1 MSLQWKWWDGWI
13 WDRHWSGAKW
23 WTERG
28 IWGKRREIQGF
39 SLEPV
44 MMPLFSMVTL
54 PFTVELTFLLLFWE
68 TFSLRLSGQGHQ
80 WCHKESP
87 VGDVNLATCL
97 HLGLIWL
104 QLMTPLVG
112 IETRDMHPLASGL
125 ENCPLFYTHP
135 RCKPCIFFLEL
146 WITSRLSI
154 SKNTRSIVLSQNSD
168 FQGTCFSWL
177 I

>member
-44 MMPLFSMVTL
+44 MMTLFSMVTL
-54 PFTVELTFLLLFWE
+54 PFTVELTFLFLFWE

-80 WCHKESP
+80 WCHKEIP

-97 HLGLIWL
+97 HLGLTWL
-104 QLMTPLVG
+104 QLMTPQGWRIILCSTPTPGVNLV
-112 IETRDMHPLASGL
+112 
-125 ENCPLFYTHP
+125 LFSRALDYQSTFNQQKHHKYCSFSKLWLS
-135 RCKPCIFFLEL
+135 RHLFFLIDLEIQECGE
-146 WITSRLSI
+146 WI
-154 SKNTRSIVLSQNSD
+154 N
-168 FQGTCFSWL
+168 
-177 I
+177 